1 MGTYDIIDDRCVFWT
16 GVTEIED
23 NFFSEN
29 GDFSEVVFPETLK
42 RIGKNAFEACYRLK
56 SVKIPASVTEIG
68 AGAFSGCGLT
78 EIEVDSRNKK
88 YKSISNACLTK
99 DGRTLVFGCRA
110 STIPDT
116 VETIGES
123 AFSYCGLDSVIT
135 IPSSVIKIE
144 CFAFAGNDSITNII
158 LPDSLETIEEKAFY
172 GCMDMSSIVIPGSVN
187 TIGKDAFEGC
197 SKLKNLDIKNG
208 VKKIEESAFS
218 NCPITAVKFPAGIS
232 IGAAAFFGCKEL
244 TSIELPADI
253 VNIGKHAFGDC
264 RIKTISLP
272 SGGPGMYG
280 WLVTAFDNGAFSGCG
295 IDTDAIELGR
305 FQTKVFGTDFLVNGN
320 INLKVPGANISD
332 YLLHPFFK
340 EFKSVQPL

>member
-1 MGTYDIIDDRCVFWT
+1 MGTYDIIDDRCVFLT
-16 GVTEIED
+16 DVIEIED
-23 NFFSEN
+23 NLFSEN
-29 GDFSEVVFPETLK
+29 SDFSEVVFPETLK
-42 RIGKNAFEACYRLK
+42 RIGKNAFAGCYRLK

-78 EIEVDSRNKK
+78 EIKVDSRNKK

-123 AFSYCGLDSVIT
+123 AFLYCGLDSVI
-135 IPSSVIKIE
+135 IPSSVIRIE
-144 CFAFAGNDSITNII
+144 RFAFAGNDSITNII
-158 LPDSLETIEEKAFY
+158 LPDSLETIEENAFY
-172 GCMDMSSIVIPGSVN
+172 GCMDMSSIVIPGFVN
-187 TIGKDAFEGC
+187 TIGKEAFEGC

-232 IGAAAFFGCKEL
+232 IGAFAFSGCKGL
-244 TSIELPADI
+244 ASIELPADI
-253 VNIGKHAFGDC
+253 VSIGKHAFGDC

-272 SGGPGMYG
+272 SGGPGMYE
-280 WLVTAFDNGAFSGCG
+280 WLVTAFDNGAFSECG

-305 FQTKVFGTDFLVNGN
+305 SRAKVFGTDFLVNGV
-320 INLKVPGANISD
+320 INLKVPRANISD